1 MNEFNSGAL
10 GTGALNTGMFRSG
23 LFRIGAFGTVEH
35 YMLGNLALEY

>member
-35 YMLGNLALEY
+35 YTLGNLALEY